1 MFSMIDAMIKSMQQR
16 SHHKAILG
24 QISTHLLAQHLH
36 SEEFSY
42 LLTVILSKLSSV
54 TWSDL
59 HTHIMVYHVTMHQ
72 SLWLRCANCHT
83 CNHWSTPEKTW
94 SEVNHSP
101 DVPDRFNH
109 LPDTPDK
116 FRKNNV
122 FALPYVLSHIWWPC
136 FNFVTILSKNIINY
150 TWAHCVLRIVV
161 V

>member
-59 HTHIMVYHVTMHQ
+59 HTHNGVSCHNAPVSMAQVCKLSHLQ
-72 SLWLRCANCHT
+72 SLVHT
-83 CNHWSTPEKTW
+83 WKNLVRSKSLTW
-94 SEVNHSP
+94 CSM
-101 DVPDRFNH
+101 
-109 LPDTPDK
+109 
-116 FRKNNV
+116 
-122 FALPYVLSHIWWPC
+122 
-136 FNFVTILSKNIINY
+136 
-150 TWAHCVLRIVV
+150 
-161 V
+161 